1 MHENLN
7 VNMLNVYDVI
17 FSSNNKFNY
26 KTATK
31 HRSACIFDVHI
42 HVG

>member
-1 MHENLN
+1 MPENLN
-7 VNMLNVYDVI
+7 VNVLNVYAII
-17 FSSNNKFNY
+17 FSTNIEFNY
-26 KTATK
+26 KTAIK

>member
-7 VNMLNVYDVI
+7 VIMLNVYDI
-17 FSSNNKFNY
+17 TFSPNHKFNY
-26 KTATK
+26 KTAKK
-31 HRSACIFDVHI
+31 HRSACIFDVQI